1 MHQVRKGQQ
10 WYFGMKAHIGVDA
23 ATGIVHSVA
32 TTAANVADITQ
43 VPQLLHGG
51 ETQVWGDAG
60 YLGVE
65 RRPEHRSRAVDWQV
79 AMRPG
84 HRRRLAPGSAAAQ
97 AERRKASIRAKVEH
111 PFLYVKRHFG
121 YAKVR
126 YRGLAK
132 NRTRLCLLFG
142 LANLLIA
149 KRQATA

>member
-1 MHQVRKGQQ
+1 
-10 WYFGMKAHIGVDA
+10 MKAHIGVDA
-23 ATGIVHSVA
+23 VTGVVHSVA

-43 VPQLLHGG
+43 RPQLLHGG

-132 NRTRLCLLFG
+132 NRNRLCLLFG